1 LRQRQ
6 TELRPARVV
15 IITFA
20 SAAKAARTLQ
30 LWLSA
35 FEVWVDPERD
45 AYRAWGLGSRRLG
58 LLNLGTVR
66 LYAKA
71 FAHGKRW
78 RPLQWDFTQLGGDA
92 VLDADGLVRLWH
104 AGRTPDDRPP
114 IEALIRAVNPESRSG
129 T

>member
-6 TELRPARVV
+6 AELAPARLV

-20 SAAKAARTLQ
+20 SATNAARALHP
-30 LWLSA
+30 WLPF
-35 FEVWVDPERD
+35 FEVWVDPERE
-45 AYRAWGLGSRRLG
+45 AYRAWGLGSRWFG

-66 LYAKA
+66 LYTRA
-71 FAHGKRW
+71 FMHGKGW
-78 RPLQWDFTQLGGDA
+78 RPRQWDIGQLGGDA

-114 IEALIRAVNPESRSG
+114 IEALILAVNPEGGSA